1 MDAGKPIN
9 SLERRKS
16 KCAAQYAKLPSK
28 TLTKIASQATYVVM
42 KGKYLLRVTFS
53 YEFID

>member
-28 TLTKIASQATYVVM
+28 TLTKIASQATYVVL